1 MIQDSG
7 NRREF
12 ESGAVRDMAEGKG
25 RCDLLP
31 LMDVA
36 NILYDLK
43 IGVNPGI
50 VFIILSGLSVCTDEK
65 RDFCERYQYAIK
77 VLSSFSN
84 LTGDSVYKMIL
95 EVAIHYE
102 EGAKKY
108 DERNWEKGLP
118 LWCFLDSA
126 IRHLLKY
133 LDGWTD
139 ERHDRAFVWN
149 MLGFMFTLR
158 KTEEM
163 KDE

>member
-43 IGVNPGI
+43 IGVNPEI

-77 VLSSFSN
+77 VLSSFSD
-84 LTGDSVYKMIL
+84 LTGDSIYKMML

-108 DERNWEKGLP
+108 SERNWEKGLP

-126 IRHLLKY
+126 IRHFLKY
-133 LDGWTD
+133 LEGWDD

-158 KTEEM
+158 KEEM

>member
-31 LMDVA
+31 LVDVA
-36 NILYDLK
+36 NVVNALEISCDAALIYSIL
-43 IGVNPGI
+43 IA
-50 VFIILSGLSVCTDEK
+50 LSVCVDERK
-65 RDFCERYQYAIK
+65 TSCVRYQQA
-77 VLSSFSN
+77 VNALRSFSE
-84 LTGDSVYKMIL
+84 LTGDSIYKMML

-139 ERHDRAFVWN
+139 ECHDRAFVWN

-158 KTEEM
+158 KEEM

>member
-31 LMDVA
+31 LLDAANVINTLDVSNEA
-36 NILYDLK
+36 AFVYAILVD
-43 IGVNPGI
+43 
-50 VFIILSGLSVCTDEK
+50 LSVCIDERK
-65 RDFCERYQYAIK
+65 TFCDRYQYAIK
-77 VLSSFSN
+77 VLRSFSD
-84 LTGDSVYKMIL
+84 LTEDSIYKMML

-158 KTEEM
+158 KGET

>member
-31 LMDVA
+31 LVDIANVINTLDVSNEA
-36 NILYDLK
+36 AFVYAILVD
-43 IGVNPGI
+43 
-50 VFIILSGLSVCTDEK
+50 LSVCIDE
-65 RDFCERYQYAIK
+65 RITFCDRYQYAIK
-77 VLSSFSN
+77 ALHSFSD
-84 LTGDSVYKMIL
+84 LTGDSIYKMTL

-126 IRHLLKY
+126 IRHFLKY
-133 LDGWTD
+133 LEGWDD

-158 KTEEM
+158 KSENIT
-163 KDE
+163 

>member
-7 NRREF
+7 DRREF

-31 LMDVA
+31 LLDVA
-36 NILYDLK
+36 NVLYDLK
-43 IGVNPGI
+43 IGSDPEI
-50 VFIILSGLSVCTDEK
+50 VFIILSGLVVCVDEK
-65 RDFCERYQYAIK
+65 KDFCERYQKAIT
-77 VLSSFSN
+77 VLRFFSD
-84 LTGDSVYKMIL
+84 LTGDSIYKMML

-126 IRHLLKY
+126 IRHFLKY
-133 LDGWTD
+133 LDDWTD

-158 KTEEM
+158 KEEM

>member
-31 LMDVA
+31 LIDVA
-36 NILYDLK
+36 NVLYGAKDDDDSVL
-43 IGVNPGI
+43 IYG
-50 VFIILSGLSVCTDEK
+50 ILSDLADCVDEK
-65 RDFCERYQYAIK
+65 IAFINRYQKAAT
-77 VLSSFSN
+77 VLRHFSN
-84 LTGDSVYKMIL
+84 LTGDSIYKMTL
-95 EVAIHYE
+95 EVSIHYE

-126 IRHLLKY
+126 IRHFLKY
-133 LDGWTD
+133 LEGWDD

-158 KTEEM
+158 KEEM

>member
-7 NRREF
+7 TRREF

-31 LMDVA
+31 LIDVA
-36 NILYDLK
+36 NLLTEDDTFFDASILKK
-43 IGVNPGI
+43 IFNNIAGCI
-50 VFIILSGLSVCTDEK
+50 DESNSK
-65 RDFCERYQYAIK
+65 QIRYGYAISAIK
-77 VLSSFSN
+77 EFASMTCN
-84 LTGDSVYKMIL
+84 SVFDLML

-126 IRHLLKY
+126 TRHLLKY
-133 LDGWTD
+133 LDERND
-139 ERHDRAFVWN
+139 EPHGRAFVWN

-158 KTEEM
+158 KAENIT
-163 KDE
+163 